1 LPGRIFFFKFVGGIQ
16 DTVYMELLVLV
27 LNKVELLDDVLSY
40 HVEAG
45 VSGATVIDSVGMG
58 RIIATIPIFAGFRD
72 LMVGNRPS
80 NKTILAAVDSSMVP
94 ELTEGIEKILGNI
107 SEPGTGLLLTLP
119 INTLKGMGKGF

>member
-1 LPGRIFFFKFVGGIQ
+1 
-16 DTVYMELLVLV
+16 MELLVLV
-27 LNKVELLDDVLSY
+27 LNKVELLDDVLSFY
-40 HVEAG
+40 VEAG

-94 ELTEGIEKILGNI
+94 ELIEGIEKILGSI
-107 SEPGTGLLLTLP
+107 SEPGTGLILTLP

>member
-27 LNKVELLDDVLSY
+27 LNKVELLDDILSY
-40 HVEAG
+40 YVEAG

-94 ELTEGIEKILGNI
+94 ELTEGTEKILGNI